1 MPFTDMEESKFST
14 VAAQLHP
21 SYEGGFFLSTVIT
34 VILLTIKDPKYNSE
48 LLNHLSQ
55 DEVAR
60 FKKWQSEQRVKRFEA
75 LFDHR
80 NTPSTIE
87 LVDALKSID
96 FAVSSTFAKFRTV
109 ALQSYNTPR
118 IPLIKN
124 DTHDFSV
131 QLGASMGSPGVG
143 TDAYWPIGWSS
154 GFSDGPHHKY
164 IEEFIPTSLYP
175 LRPDPLGLDLV
186 YILRPGTDSPIKY
199 GFSIGKIMVQTLQDK
214 RTTIKDT
221 GFVLVLR
228 AIDKSLWML
237 HDYFPLDENGGP
249 VQYRPVEDSVL
260 AMLFKFPRNSPF
272 DCLQLHDSINQWDPN
287 KPLAEIPFAKPP
299 GPLQGLISVP
309 ANSELFNGFIS
320 AQSSPSSVSA
330 PQA

>member
-1 MPFTDMEESKFST
+1 MPFTDMEESRFST
-14 VAAQLHP
+14 VAAQLRP
-21 SYEGGFFLSTVIT
+21 SYR
-34 VILLTIKDPKYNSE
+34 DPKYKSE

-80 NTPSTIE
+80 NTPSTME

-96 FAVSSTFAKFRTV
+96 FAVSSTFTKFRTV

-131 QLGASMGSPGVG
+131 QLGASMGCPGVG
-143 TDAYWPIGWSS
+143 TNVYWPIGWSS

-175 LRPDPLGLDLV
+175 LGPDPFGLDLV

-199 GFSIGKIMVQTLQDK
+199 GFSIGKIMVQTLEDK
-214 RTTIKDT
+214 HAAIKDT

-237 HDYFPLDENGGP
+237 YDYFPLDENGGP
-249 VQYRPVEDSVL
+249 VRLCPVEDSVL
-260 AMLFKFPRNSPF
+260 AMILKFPRNPLF

-287 KPLAEIPFAKPP
+287 KPLAEIPFAKSP
-299 GPLQGLISVP
+299 GPLRGLISVS
-309 ANSELFNGFIS
+309 ANSELFNSFIS

>member
-21 SYEGGFFLSTVIT
+21 SYGGGFFLSTVIT
-34 VILLTIKDPKYNSE
+34 VILLTMKDPKYNSE

-60 FKKWQSEQRVKRFEA
+60 FKKWQSEQRVKSFEA

-80 NTPSTIE
+80 NTPSTME

-96 FAVSSTFAKFRTV
+96 FAVSSTFTKFRTV
-109 ALQSYNTPR
+109 ALRSYNTPR

-124 DTHDFSV
+124 DTYDFSV
-131 QLGASMGSPGVG
+131 QLGASMGSPSVS
-143 TDAYWPIGWSS
+143 TDVYWLGGWRP
-154 GFSDGPHHKY
+154 GFSDGPYHQY
-164 IEEFIPTSLYP
+164 IEEFIPTSLYQ
-175 LRPDPLGLDLV
+175 LGSDPFGPNLVGIRRLGS
-186 YILRPGTDSPIKY
+186 DSPIKY
-199 GFSIGKIMVQTLQDK
+199 GFSIGKIMVQTLEDK
-214 RTTIKDT
+214 HAAIKDT

-237 HDYFPLDENGGP
+237 YDYFPLDENGGP
-249 VQYRPVEDSVL
+249 VRLCPVEDSVL
-260 AMLFKFPRNSPF
+260 AMILKFPRNPLF

-287 KPLAEIPFAKPP
+287 KPLAEIPFAKLP
-299 GPLQGLISVP
+299 GSFQGLISVP
-309 ANSELFNGFIS
+309 ANSELFNSFIS
-320 AQSSPSSVSA
+320 AQSSSSVSA